1 MGEKEIHFEVGEC
14 LISTPNHS
22 IFSSI
27 SVRPSKP
34 LIRAMPNS
42 GSKGRIVQG
51 YLGPFQIGTRLT
63 LLCQVI
69 GGE

>member
-1 MGEKEIHFEVGEC
+1 
-14 LISTPNHS
+14 
-22 IFSSI
+22 
-27 SVRPSKP
+27 
-34 LIRAMPNS
+34 MPKS

-69 GGE
+69 GGERYELQYRNLEDRFMFVETGGMVGMVGMT